1 MNPPPA
7 PEKTNKK
14 VSRACNTCRLKRK
27 KCDGLDPCFFCKE
40 TKVECSYSRE
50 PRRRGPPSGYLR
62 YTETRVTLLETLL
75 GLCILKL
82 RGTVAFSDLCLQS
95 VEVLRTESKTCTQ
108 DVWDAYKVVWTTTDA
123 AKILDDLT
131 NTFAPFAQRTDQETF
146 AKPLLPPPNPNMK
159 PGSVQ
164 SPSTPSQ
171 PTFYHPKANGH
182 SQSPSV
188 MQTTPSPTSEQPHL
202 SYNLPSYSMSRESFE
217 RTHTPPPQLKKCDTP
232 VWSREEID
240 FSFPATSPTTSR
252 VPLSYPSPISNAFPV
267 ATPPDVEM
275 STDLDYKAPAD
286 ESNTAYTGSYW
297 RSADFE
303 ATSPSSKPDFLP
315 PTEQID
321 LPPQHIL
328 TNLIDVYYTHVHPSY
343 PLLPPRHLIEP
354 KLTAPTVS
362 EGTTCLMLALCAYAG
377 RLSPSNPALTVF
389 GGDPSKI
396 AADLWYEQA
405 RTAMSALLRKGSRLE
420 SVQTLLLLALRDHGR
435 GSEGQAWL
443 LIGLAVR
450 MAQELELKPTS
461 EVWGVCLTLDLLL
474 SLQLGRPPGIV
485 DALRPPPSTVKDS
498 GDLFVQTASLCR
510 IISRINLHLYLGLE
524 FPAGKPLEALKAEL
538 DRWHHDLPVQFRI
551 SLGHQPERRVL
562 EINMFYQ
569 VAIILLYRPFF
580 KDKTTHSTFLDA
592 ASTFNVLLDK
602 LTVNPSSLAQS
613 NPAMIYLIFTT
624 AIAHLSGSKLSVRP
638 TLRLQTQLHLMNC
651 AEALKTIGETWELAR
666 RCWRRLDRLMDVEGL
681 NPQSEGD
688 GSKRKRDKEED
699 HPARNLPGKREE
711 PASVYTSDGLYAP
724 PTMVDWGKDGGT
736 LFLPGDIF
744 DPSVNFFSSG
754 WAPDPAGSGA
764 MDTLSWDGEWD
775 EKLWGKSFGFE
786 GMMG

>member
-82 RGTVAFSDLCLQS
+82 RGTVAFSELCLQS
-95 VEVLRTESKTCTQ
+95 VEILRTESKTCTQ
-108 DVWDAYKVVWTTTDA
+108 DVWDAYKVVWTGTDA

-146 AKPLLPPPNPNMK
+146 AKPLLPPPNPNLK
-159 PGSVQ
+159 AGGGQQQ

-171 PTFYHPKANGH
+171 PTFYQAKANGH
-182 SQSPSV
+182 SHSPSV

-202 SYNLPSYSMSRESFE
+202 SYSYSMSRESFE

-232 VWSREEID
+232 VWSREDVD
-240 FSFPATSPTTSR
+240 FSFPSTSPTTSR
-252 VPLSYPSPISNAFPV
+252 APLLTYPSPISNAFPV

-275 STDLDYKAPAD
+275 TTDLDYKGLTD
-286 ESNTAYTGSYW
+286 ESNPAYTGSYW
-297 RSADFE
+297 RSANFE
-303 ATSPSSKPDFLP
+303 ATSPSSKLDFLP
-315 PTEQID
+315 PTEQVD
-321 LPPQHIL
+321 LPPEHIL

-354 KLTAPTVS
+354 KLTAPTVP

-485 DALRPPPSTVKDS
+485 DALRPPPSIVKDS
-498 GDLFVQTASLCR
+498 GDLFVQTSSLCR
-510 IISRINLHLYLGLE
+510 IVSRINLHLYLGFE
-524 FPAGKPLEALKAEL
+524 FPAGKPMETLKAEL

-602 LTVNPSSLAQS
+602 LTVDPSSLAQS

-624 AIAHLSGSKLSVRP
+624 AIAHLSGYKLSVRP

-666 RCWRRLDRLMDVEGL
+666 RCWRRLDRLMDIEG
-681 NPQSEGD
+681 
-688 GSKRKRDKEED
+688 KRKRDKEED
-699 HPARNLPGKREE
+699 HPARNNPGKREE
-711 PASVYTSDGLYAP
+711 PGSVYTSDGLYAP
-724 PTMVDWGKDGGT
+724 PAMVDWGKDGVSLSP

-744 DPSVNFFSSG
+744 DPSANIFSSG
-754 WAPDPAGSGA
+754 WAPDPAGSGT
-764 MDTLSWDGEWD
+764 MDALSWDGEWD
-775 EKLWGKSFGFE
+775 EKFWGKSFGFE
-786 GMMG
+786 GMTG